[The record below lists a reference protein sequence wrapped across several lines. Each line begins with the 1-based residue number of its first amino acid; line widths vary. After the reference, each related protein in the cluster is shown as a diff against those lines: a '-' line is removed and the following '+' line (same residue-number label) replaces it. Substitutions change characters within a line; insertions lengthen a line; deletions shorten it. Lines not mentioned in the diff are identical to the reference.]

1 MERSKK
7 RKGVINVIWI
17 VGVCAVWFAIGWVAN
32 SRLRSPDLR
41 LIETAYR
48 LMADDSIFN
57 PLSRRE
63 LSYAAVRGMVGSI
76 NDPYA
81 ELIEPEAAKDLLDA
95 FAGKTGVVGLY
106 AENKN
111 GQVVVLTVYAD
122 SPAEKAGVRV
132 GDVILAVDGRRLDK
146 DSDSSETGLL
156 IRGEAGEP
164 VVLEVAREGAVLEIK
179 MVREERAFVRAE
191 MLPEGIAYISLD
203 AFNAVASERMK
214 TELEGLKA
222 MNPRGLVWDLRNNE
236 GGDMQAAQAILSY
249 FIEDGL
255 LFSVELTQDR
265 KIQFLAKGG
274 VIFSEIPI
282 VVLMDGSTYSAA
294 ETCAAAIAER
304 GRGVTVGSNSWG
316 KGLIQA
322 TSPLLD
328 DTLLQYTIAK
338 WYSVDG
344 SWYQEVGVTP
354 MVAVVDD
361 AETAAD
367 EVLEAG
373 VAILLEGGGGQ

>member
-1 MERSKK
+1 VS
-7 RKGVINVIWI
+7 V
-17 VGVCAVWFAIGWVAN
+17 
-32 SRLRSPDLR
+32 
-41 LIETAYR
+41 
-48 LMADDSIFN
+48 
-57 PLSRRE
+57 
-63 LSYAAVRGMVGSI
+63 I

-106 AENKN
+106 AENQG
-111 GQVVVLTVYAD
+111 GQVVVLTVYPD
-122 SPAEKAGVRV
+122 SAAEKAGVRV
-132 GDVILAVDGRRLDK
+132 GDVILAVDGRKLDR

-156 IRGEAGEP
+156 IRGPAGEP
-164 VVLEVAREGAVLEIK
+164 VVLEVKREGSVLVFEI
-179 MVREERAFVRAE
+179 VREERAFVRAE
-191 MLPEGIAYISLD
+191 MLPERIAYISLD
-203 AFNAVASERMK
+203 AFNEVASERMK
-214 TELEGLKA
+214 TELVRLRT

-255 LFSVELTQDR
+255 LFSVELTQER
-265 KIQFLAKGG
+265 RMQFLAKGD
-274 VIFSEIPI
+274 VIFPDIPM

-322 TSPLLD
+322 TTPLLE
-328 DTLLQYTIAK
+328 DTLFQFTIAK

-344 SWYQEVGVTP
+344 NWYQEVGVTP
-354 MVAVVDD
+354 MVLVEDDEDSAGDAVLDQ
-361 AETAAD
+361 
-367 EVLEAG
+367 G
-373 VAILLEGGGGQ
+373 VGILLEGGVNSEQ